1 MMKIWITRLDI
12 CLAISPEAGLSYVIG
27 RSLRRGQNRQ
37 MQGEHASLPDFALD
51 AHTPAVGRDDMFDQ
65 AQSQSVAVNLGSL
78 RLFAAIERLENTLLL
93 GWRDAQSAIRYFDL
107 NLFAVIRLNRFG
119 AQSDPTTGAAVF
131 HRVAEQIVYRAA
143 QGGGVGFNHRQAR
156 RELAFDLKIAFGH
169 LQAPSRDRAFDNL
182 VQFSRLQ
189 FVRFSSRSRA
199 GEFQNLFD
207 HSGQPAAFVA
217 YQSAVAFD
225 LIAVIDHAVSQIF
238 RRRTNYSQRRAQFMR
253 NPGDE
258 FHLLRREPLG
268 AAARK
273 HYEADAH
280 SQQQQNAE
288 TDREVAAA
296 SVRHGGFERT
306 GAMFYDQTP
315 RA

>member
-93 GWRDAQSAIRYFDL
+93 GWRDAQS
-107 NLFAVIRLNRFG
+107 
-119 AQSDPTTGAAVF
+119 DPTPGAAVF

-288 TDREVAAA
+288 TDREVA
-296 SVRHGGFERT
+296 
-306 GAMFYDQTP
+306 
-315 RA
+315 